1 MDQIRISKGF
11 FLWDF
16 FSKCV
21 ATIQF
26 VLAYC
31 LILIT
36 RLPTKPPGTMK
47 CGKTLI
53 RTNELEEKEKKYST
67 EVNKTIQNVDHLG
80 FLM

>member
-1 MDQIRISKGF
+1 MGF
-11 FLWDF
+11 FV
-16 FSKCV
+16 KCV

-26 VLAYC
+26 VLTYC

-36 RLPTKPPGTMK
+36 RPLTKPPGTMK

-67 EVNKTIQNVDHLG
+67 AVDKTI
-80 FLM
+80 